1 MSQDVTVGMRQELVF
16 FSSYCPP
23 IAPLFPPPYSPP
35 LAWLH
40 PPDRTKLK
48 AFSD

>member
-23 IAPLFPPPYSPP
+23 IAPLFPPLFSPP
-35 LAWLH
+35 GVAASSRQNQIKSL
-40 PPDRTKLK
+40 
-48 AFSD
+48 